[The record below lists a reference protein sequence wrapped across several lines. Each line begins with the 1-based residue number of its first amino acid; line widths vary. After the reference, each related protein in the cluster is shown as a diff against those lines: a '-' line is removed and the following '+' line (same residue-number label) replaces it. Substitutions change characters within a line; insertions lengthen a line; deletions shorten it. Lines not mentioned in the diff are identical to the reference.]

1 MTEAKE
7 TLPEVKSKQARMAKP
22 KVETAEDKPKK
33 MGFVFV
39 EDRGY
44 VYQEVENG
52 QQTKGTEARS

>member
-7 TLPEVKSKQARMAKP
+7 TLPEVKPKQARAQKP
-22 KVETAEDKPKK
+22 KVETVEDKPKK

-44 VYQEVENG
+44 VYQEIE
-52 QQTKGTEARS
+52 

>member
-7 TLPEVKSKQARMAKP
+7 TLPEVKSKQAIMAKP

-52 QQTKGTEARS
+52 

>member
-1 MTEAKE
+1 MTESKE
-7 TLPEVKSKQARMAKP
+7 TSPEVKPKQARIVKP

-44 VYQEVENG
+44 VYQEIE
-52 QQTKGTEARS
+52 